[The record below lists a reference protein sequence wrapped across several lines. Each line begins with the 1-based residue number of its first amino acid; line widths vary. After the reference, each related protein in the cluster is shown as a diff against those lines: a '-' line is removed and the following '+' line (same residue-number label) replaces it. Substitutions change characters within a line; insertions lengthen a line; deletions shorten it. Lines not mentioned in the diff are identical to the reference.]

1 MKKIRV
7 RLTFTEGI
15 LGSLSSDPEIY
26 KNYIA
31 SKAPNN
37 ELMDEEAELMAS
49 NASTDDLDR
58 GITVFAKE
66 DGKPF
71 LYDYVIKGFFKNA
84 CSGLRMVDGTLSSRI
99 KAYKKIIDNTI
110 FIDERKLFINYEGD
124 ITFCERPLRGQ
135 TAQGERIALAC
146 SEEIAAGASIEC
158 TITTFVDDN
167 LDLIKEWLN
176 YGAFNGLGCWHNSGK
191 GRFRWEEISTEN
203 AGVACST
210 KTDNTESSEP
220 SKKKGGRKKKEID
233 NMV

>member
-31 SKAPNN
+31 SKAPKS
-37 ELMDEEAELMAS
+37 ELMDEEAELMAT
-49 NASTDDLDR
+49 NATADDLDR
-58 GITVFAKE
+58 GITVFAKK

-84 CSGLRMVDGTLSSRI
+84 CSGLRMVDGTLSSMI
-99 KAYKKIIDNTI
+99 KAYKKVIDNTV
-110 FIDERKLFINYEGD
+110 FIDERELFINYTGE

-146 SEEIAAGASIEC
+146 SEEIGAGASIEC

-167 LDLIKEWLN
+167 IDLIREWLN

-191 GRFRWEEISTEN
+191 GRFTWEEISIEDV
-203 AGVACST
+203 GIACST

-220 SKKKGGRKKKEID
+220 PKKKRGRKKKEED
-233 NMV
+233 